1 MINDKAILV
10 GVDGSHASYKATWWA
25 ANYAKHAGLTLQI
38 VCAYSLPSYAAVSFD
53 ATYTA
58 MGDDN
63 AAHSDAQEILSKAK
77 AIADEQGVEAAT
89 LIVTGDPAS
98 VFVEL
103 SRNYNLIVIG
113 NRGKGGLAER
123 LLGTTSSS
131 LPAYAYCPIVVVPY
145 TDDDGNLMHLNNT
158 ITKVAVG
165 SDESKWGLKALDIAA
180 DFATCWGAE
189 LDVISAVPNLKGV
202 DGEDAVMESYKDDL
216 EVRIKP
222 LQESHPDLKINKQIV
237 SGPAVSALT
246 KASYDHDVV
255 VVGSRGRGGF
265 TGLLLGSTS
274 QGLLQHAVGPVYVVP
289 RKYVEAAESRLDTVP
304 SSPAEVLPS
313 RWRRLPASRRFRCP
327 QPSPKS
333 PSRSKRP
340 SIPIASKV
348 RIYGKRLPPGSL
360 FNLYPVSVLD
370 GDVHAHRGLLHVGVL
385 DRATLV
391 DMAGDALLELVG
403 ILLGQTG
410 VGSINHH
417 LLLETGVGVIFRVVR
432 AIHHNLGTLALTQ
445 RMFDGELAGQRGA
458 TGQRDLHQIARR
470 ELATILAELN
480 VCAIVAERIPRT
492 VLVTLNPQSL
502 THSCSFIFSRRRSG
516 PSPCQRGSAAPGR
529 SPASVDFSIMPL
541 SYTGA
546 HGFDRRTT
554 RRYSLP
560 YPRTSRNGHSD
571 AL

>member
-63 AAHSDAQEILSKAK
+63 AAHSDAQEILSKAT
-77 AIADEQGVEAAT
+77 ASADEQGVEATT

-158 ITKVAVG
+158 ITRVAVG
-165 SDESKWGLKALDIAA
+165 SDESKWGLKALEIAA
-180 DFATCWGAE
+180 NFAAAWDAE
-189 LDVISAVPNLKGV
+189 LDVISAVPNMKGS
-202 DGEDAVMESYKDDL
+202 DDEGVMASFKDDL

-222 LQESHPDLKINKQIV
+222 LEEAHPDLKINKQIV
-237 SGPAVSALT
+237 PGPAVGALT

-289 RKYVEAAESRLDTVP
+289 RKYVEAAETRLDTVP
-304 SSPAEVLPS
+304 SSPAEVK
-313 RWRRLPASRRFRCP
+313 
-327 QPSPKS
+327 PKALDDI
-333 PSRSKRP
+333 KG
-340 SIPIASKV
+340 V
-348 RIYGKRLPPGSL
+348 EEV
-360 FNLYPVSVLD
+360 PVSKAEP
-370 GDVHAHRGLLHVGVL
+370 DVVEAIETKIDP
-385 DRATLV
+385 DR
-391 DMAGDALLELVG
+391 
-403 ILLGQTG
+403 Q
-410 VGSINHH
+410 
-417 LLLETGVGVIFRVVR
+417 
-432 AIHHNLGTLALTQ
+432 
-445 RMFDGELAGQRGA
+445 
-458 TGQRDLHQIARR
+458 
-470 ELATILAELN
+470 
-480 VCAIVAERIPRT
+480 
-492 VLVTLNPQSL
+492 
-502 THSCSFIFSRRRSG
+502 
-516 PSPCQRGSAAPGR
+516 
-529 SPASVDFSIMPL
+529 
-541 SYTGA
+541 
-546 HGFDRRTT
+546 
-554 RRYSLP
+554 
-560 YPRTSRNGHSD
+560 
-571 AL
+571 

>member
-165 SDESKWGLKALDIAA
+165 SDESKWGLKALEIAA
-180 DFATCWGAE
+180 DFADAWDAE
-189 LDVISAVPNLKGV
+189 LDVISAVPNMKGS
-202 DGEDAVMESYKDDL
+202 EDEGVMASFKEDL
-216 EVRIKP
+216 DVRIKP
-222 LQESHPDLKINKQIV
+222 LEESHPNLTINKQIV
-237 SGPAVSALT
+237 PGPAVGALT

-304 SSPAEVLPS
+304 SSPADV
-313 RWRRLPASRRFRCP
+313 A
-327 QPSPKS
+327 PKS
-333 PSRSKRP
+333 LDDIKGVEEVPVT
-340 SIPIASKV
+340 KV
-348 RIYGKRLPPGSL
+348 EPEVVEAI
-360 FNLYPVSVLD
+360 
-370 GDVHAHRGLLHVGVL
+370 
-385 DRATLV
+385 
-391 DMAGDALLELVG
+391 
-403 ILLGQTG
+403 
-410 VGSINHH
+410 
-417 LLLETGVGVIFRVVR
+417 ETKI
-432 AIHHNLGTLALTQ
+432 
-445 RMFDGELAGQRGA
+445 DP
-458 TGQRDLHQIARR
+458 
-470 ELATILAELN
+470 
-480 VCAIVAERIPRT
+480 ER
-492 VLVTLNPQSL
+492 Q
-502 THSCSFIFSRRRSG
+502 
-516 PSPCQRGSAAPGR
+516 
-529 SPASVDFSIMPL
+529 
-541 SYTGA
+541 
-546 HGFDRRTT
+546 
-554 RRYSLP
+554 
-560 YPRTSRNGHSD
+560 
-571 AL
+571 

>member
-1 MINDKAILV
+1 MHGGVAEVIQGGRPMINDMAILV

-77 AIADEQGVEAAT
+77 AIADEQGVEATT

-165 SDESKWGLKALDIAA
+165 SDESKWGLKALEIAA
-180 DFATCWGAE
+180 DFAAAWDAE
-189 LDVISAVPNLKGV
+189 LDVISAVPNMKGS
-202 DGEDAVMESYKDDL
+202 DDEGVMASFKDYLD
-216 EVRIKP
+216 VRIKP
-222 LQESHPDLKINKQIV
+222 LEEAHPDLKINKQIV
-237 SGPAVSALT
+237 PGPAVGALT

-289 RKYVEAAESRLDTVP
+289 RKYVEAAETRLATVP
-304 SSPAEVLPS
+304 SSPAEVKPTALDDIKGVEEVPVAKAE
-313 RWRRLPASRRFRCP
+313 PEVVEAIETKID
-327 QPSPKS
+327 PK
-333 PSRSKRP
+333 R
-340 SIPIASKV
+340 
-348 RIYGKRLPPGSL
+348 
-360 FNLYPVSVLD
+360 
-370 GDVHAHRGLLHVGVL
+370 
-385 DRATLV
+385 
-391 DMAGDALLELVG
+391 
-403 ILLGQTG
+403 Q
-410 VGSINHH
+410 
-417 LLLETGVGVIFRVVR
+417 
-432 AIHHNLGTLALTQ
+432 
-445 RMFDGELAGQRGA
+445 
-458 TGQRDLHQIARR
+458 
-470 ELATILAELN
+470 
-480 VCAIVAERIPRT
+480 
-492 VLVTLNPQSL
+492 
-502 THSCSFIFSRRRSG
+502 
-516 PSPCQRGSAAPGR
+516 
-529 SPASVDFSIMPL
+529 
-541 SYTGA
+541 
-546 HGFDRRTT
+546 
-554 RRYSLP
+554 
-560 YPRTSRNGHSD
+560 
-571 AL
+571 

>member
-77 AIADEQGVEAAT
+77 AIADEQGVEATT

-145 TDDDGNLMHLNNT
+145 TDDDGNQMHLNNT
-158 ITKVAVG
+158 NTRVAVG
-165 SDESKWGLKALDIAA
+165 SDESKWGLKALEIAA
-180 DFATCWGAE
+180 NFAAAWDAE
-189 LDVISAVPNLKGV
+189 LDVISAVPNMKGS
-202 DGEDAVMESYKDDL
+202 DDEGVMASFKDDL

-222 LQESHPDLKINKQIV
+222 LEEAHPDLKINKQIV
-237 SGPAVSALT
+237 PGSAVGALT

-289 RKYVEAAESRLDTVP
+289 RKYVEAAETRLDTVP
-304 SSPAEVLPS
+304 SSPAEVK
-313 RWRRLPASRRFRCP
+313 
-327 QPSPKS
+327 PKALDDI
-333 PSRSKRP
+333 KG
-340 SIPIASKV
+340 V
-348 RIYGKRLPPGSL
+348 EEV
-360 FNLYPVSVLD
+360 PVAKAEP
-370 GDVHAHRGLLHVGVL
+370 DVVEAIETKIDP
-385 DRATLV
+385 DR
-391 DMAGDALLELVG
+391 
-403 ILLGQTG
+403 Q
-410 VGSINHH
+410 
-417 LLLETGVGVIFRVVR
+417 
-432 AIHHNLGTLALTQ
+432 
-445 RMFDGELAGQRGA
+445 
-458 TGQRDLHQIARR
+458 
-470 ELATILAELN
+470 
-480 VCAIVAERIPRT
+480 
-492 VLVTLNPQSL
+492 
-502 THSCSFIFSRRRSG
+502 
-516 PSPCQRGSAAPGR
+516 
-529 SPASVDFSIMPL
+529 
-541 SYTGA
+541 
-546 HGFDRRTT
+546 
-554 RRYSLP
+554 
-560 YPRTSRNGHSD
+560 
-571 AL
+571 

>member
-77 AIADEQGVEAAT
+77 AIADEQGVEATT

-158 ITKVAVG
+158 ITRVAVG
-165 SDESKWGLKALDIAA
+165 SDESKWGLKALEIAA
-180 DFATCWGAE
+180 NFAAAWDAE
-189 LDVISAVPNLKGV
+189 LDVISAVPNMKGS
-202 DGEDAVMESYKDDL
+202 DDEGVMASFKDDL

-222 LQESHPDLKINKQIV
+222 LEEAPPDLKINKQIV
-237 SGPAVSALT
+237 PGPAVGALT

-289 RKYVEAAESRLDTVP
+289 RKYVEAAETRLDTVP
-304 SSPAEVLPS
+304 SSPAEVK
-313 RWRRLPASRRFRCP
+313 
-327 QPSPKS
+327 PKALDDI
-333 PSRSKRP
+333 KG
-340 SIPIASKV
+340 V
-348 RIYGKRLPPGSL
+348 EEV
-360 FNLYPVSVLD
+360 PVSKAEP
-370 GDVHAHRGLLHVGVL
+370 DVVEAIETKIDP
-385 DRATLV
+385 DR
-391 DMAGDALLELVG
+391 
-403 ILLGQTG
+403 Q
-410 VGSINHH
+410 
-417 LLLETGVGVIFRVVR
+417 
-432 AIHHNLGTLALTQ
+432 
-445 RMFDGELAGQRGA
+445 
-458 TGQRDLHQIARR
+458 
-470 ELATILAELN
+470 
-480 VCAIVAERIPRT
+480 
-492 VLVTLNPQSL
+492 
-502 THSCSFIFSRRRSG
+502 
-516 PSPCQRGSAAPGR
+516 
-529 SPASVDFSIMPL
+529 
-541 SYTGA
+541 
-546 HGFDRRTT
+546 
-554 RRYSLP
+554 
-560 YPRTSRNGHSD
+560 
-571 AL
+571 

>member
-165 SDESKWGLKALDIAA
+165 SDESKWGLKALEIAA
-180 DFATCWGAE
+180 DFADAWGAE
-189 LDVISAVPNLKGV
+189 LDVISAVPNMKGS
-202 DGEDAVMESYKDDL
+202 EDEGVMASFKEDL
-216 EVRIKP
+216 DVRIKP
-222 LQESHPDLKINKQIV
+222 LEGSHPNLTINKQIV
-237 SGPAVSALT
+237 PGPAVGALT

-304 SSPAEVLPS
+304 SSPADV
-313 RWRRLPASRRFRCP
+313 A
-327 QPSPKS
+327 PKS
-333 PSRSKRP
+333 LDDIKG
-340 SIPIASKV
+340 V
-348 RIYGKRLPPGSL
+348 EEV
-360 FNLYPVSVLD
+360 PVTKAEPEV
-370 GDVHAHRGLLHVGVL
+370 VEA
-385 DRATLV
+385 
-391 DMAGDALLELVG
+391 
-403 ILLGQTG
+403 I
-410 VGSINHH
+410 
-417 LLLETGVGVIFRVVR
+417 ETKI
-432 AIHHNLGTLALTQ
+432 
-445 RMFDGELAGQRGA
+445 DP
-458 TGQRDLHQIARR
+458 
-470 ELATILAELN
+470 
-480 VCAIVAERIPRT
+480 ER
-492 VLVTLNPQSL
+492 Q
-502 THSCSFIFSRRRSG
+502 
-516 PSPCQRGSAAPGR
+516 
-529 SPASVDFSIMPL
+529 
-541 SYTGA
+541 
-546 HGFDRRTT
+546 
-554 RRYSLP
+554 
-560 YPRTSRNGHSD
+560 
-571 AL
+571 

>member
-77 AIADEQGVEAAT
+77 AIADEQGVEATT

-165 SDESKWGLKALDIAA
+165 SDESKWGLKALEIAA
-180 DFATCWGAE
+180 DFAAAWDAE
-189 LDVISAVPNLKGV
+189 LDVISAVPNMKGS
-202 DGEDAVMESYKDDL
+202 DDEGVMASFKDDL

-222 LQESHPDLKINKQIV
+222 LEEAHPDLKINKQIV
-237 SGPAVSALT
+237 PGPAVGALT

-289 RKYVEAAESRLDTVP
+289 RKYVEAAETVLTRFR
-304 SSPAEVLPS
+304 V
-313 RWRRLPASRRFRCP
+313 RRPRSSRRHSTISRC
-327 QPSPKS
+327 
-333 PSRSKRP
+333 R
-340 SIPIASKV
+340 
-348 RIYGKRLPPGSL
+348 
-360 FNLYPVSVLD
+360 
-370 GDVHAHRGLLHVGVL
+370 
-385 DRATLV
+385 
-391 DMAGDALLELVG
+391 
-403 ILLGQTG
+403 
-410 VGSINHH
+410 
-417 LLLETGVGVIFRVVR
+417 
-432 AIHHNLGTLALTQ
+432 
-445 RMFDGELAGQRGA
+445 RGA
-458 TGQRDLHQIARR
+458 GRQ
-470 ELATILAELN
+470 AEPE
-480 VCAIVAERIPRT
+480 VVEAIETKIDPKR
-492 VLVTLNPQSL
+492 Q
-502 THSCSFIFSRRRSG
+502 
-516 PSPCQRGSAAPGR
+516 
-529 SPASVDFSIMPL
+529 
-541 SYTGA
+541 
-546 HGFDRRTT
+546 
-554 RRYSLP
+554 
-560 YPRTSRNGHSD
+560 
-571 AL
+571 

>member
-10 GVDGSHASYKATWWA
+10 GVDGSHDSYKATWWA

-165 SDESKWGLKALDIAA
+165 SDESKWGLKALEIAA
-180 DFATCWGAE
+180 DFADAWGAE
-189 LDVISAVPNLKGV
+189 LDVISAVPNMKGS
-202 DGEDAVMESYKDDL
+202 EDEGVMASFKEDL
-216 EVRIKP
+216 DVRIKP
-222 LQESHPDLKINKQIV
+222 LEESHPNLTINKQIV
-237 SGPAVSALT
+237 PGPAVGALT

-304 SSPAEVLPS
+304 SSPADV
-313 RWRRLPASRRFRCP
+313 A
-327 QPSPKS
+327 PKS
-333 PSRSKRP
+333 LDDIKG
-340 SIPIASKV
+340 V
-348 RIYGKRLPPGSL
+348 EEV
-360 FNLYPVSVLD
+360 PVTKAEPEV
-370 GDVHAHRGLLHVGVL
+370 VEA
-385 DRATLV
+385 
-391 DMAGDALLELVG
+391 
-403 ILLGQTG
+403 I
-410 VGSINHH
+410 
-417 LLLETGVGVIFRVVR
+417 ETKI
-432 AIHHNLGTLALTQ
+432 
-445 RMFDGELAGQRGA
+445 DP
-458 TGQRDLHQIARR
+458 
-470 ELATILAELN
+470 
-480 VCAIVAERIPRT
+480 ER
-492 VLVTLNPQSL
+492 Q
-502 THSCSFIFSRRRSG
+502 
-516 PSPCQRGSAAPGR
+516 
-529 SPASVDFSIMPL
+529 
-541 SYTGA
+541 
-546 HGFDRRTT
+546 
-554 RRYSLP
+554 
-560 YPRTSRNGHSD
+560 
-571 AL
+571 

>member
-165 SDESKWGLKALDIAA
+165 SDESKWGLKALEIAA
-180 DFATCWGAE
+180 DFADAWGAE
-189 LDVISAVPNLKGV
+189 LDVISAVPNMKGS
-202 DGEDAVMESYKDDL
+202 EDEGVMASFKEDL
-216 EVRIKP
+216 DVRIKP
-222 LQESHPDLKINKQIV
+222 PEESHPNLTINKQIV
-237 SGPAVSALT
+237 PGPAVGALT

-304 SSPAEVLPS
+304 SSPADV
-313 RWRRLPASRRFRCP
+313 A
-327 QPSPKS
+327 PKS
-333 PSRSKRP
+333 LDDIKG
-340 SIPIASKV
+340 V
-348 RIYGKRLPPGSL
+348 EEV
-360 FNLYPVSVLD
+360 PVTKAEPEV
-370 GDVHAHRGLLHVGVL
+370 VEA
-385 DRATLV
+385 
-391 DMAGDALLELVG
+391 
-403 ILLGQTG
+403 I
-410 VGSINHH
+410 
-417 LLLETGVGVIFRVVR
+417 ETKI
-432 AIHHNLGTLALTQ
+432 
-445 RMFDGELAGQRGA
+445 DP
-458 TGQRDLHQIARR
+458 
-470 ELATILAELN
+470 
-480 VCAIVAERIPRT
+480 ER
-492 VLVTLNPQSL
+492 Q
-502 THSCSFIFSRRRSG
+502 
-516 PSPCQRGSAAPGR
+516 
-529 SPASVDFSIMPL
+529 
-541 SYTGA
+541 
-546 HGFDRRTT
+546 
-554 RRYSLP
+554 
-560 YPRTSRNGHSD
+560 
-571 AL
+571 

>member
-165 SDESKWGLKALDIAA
+165 SDESKWGIKALEIAA
-180 DFATCWGAE
+180 DFAATWDAE
-189 LDVISAVPNLKGV
+189 LDVISAVPKMQGV
-202 DGEDAVMESYKDDL
+202 DGDQGVMDAFKEDLDVRVSPILEKYPNLKLNKSVVPGSAVD
-216 EVRIKP
+216 
-222 LQESHPDLKINKQIV
+222 
-237 SGPAVSALT
+237 ALT
-246 KASYDHDVV
+246 KASHTHDVV

-265 TGLLLGSTS
+265 TGLLFGSTS
-274 QGLLQHAVGPVYVVP
+274 QGLLQHAVNPVYVVP
-289 RKYVEAAESRLDTVP
+289 RKYVEAAETRLDTVP
-304 SSPAEVLPS
+304 SSPAEVPT
-313 RWRRLPASRRFRCP
+313 
-327 QPSPKS
+327 K
-333 PSRSKRP
+333 
-340 SIPIASKV
+340 PIDDISGV
-348 RIYGKRLPPGSL
+348 EE
-360 FNLYPVSVLD
+360 VSVPTAD
-370 GDVHAHRGLLHVGVL
+370 IEQAHDIESAIDPLHK
-385 DRATLV
+385 R
-391 DMAGDALLELVG
+391 
-403 ILLGQTG
+403 
-410 VGSINHH
+410 
-417 LLLETGVGVIFRVVR
+417 
-432 AIHHNLGTLALTQ
+432 
-445 RMFDGELAGQRGA
+445 
-458 TGQRDLHQIARR
+458 
-470 ELATILAELN
+470 
-480 VCAIVAERIPRT
+480 
-492 VLVTLNPQSL
+492 
-502 THSCSFIFSRRRSG
+502 
-516 PSPCQRGSAAPGR
+516 
-529 SPASVDFSIMPL
+529 
-541 SYTGA
+541 
-546 HGFDRRTT
+546 
-554 RRYSLP
+554 
-560 YPRTSRNGHSD
+560 
-571 AL
+571 

>member
-10 GVDGSHASYKATWWA
+10 GVDGSNASYKAAWWA

-165 SDESKWGLKALDIAA
+165 SDESKWGLKALEIAA
-180 DFATCWGAE
+180 GFADTWDAE
-189 LDVISAVPNLKGV
+189 LDVISAVPKMQGIDAEGSVMDSYMEDLNVRIAPLAEQYPNLKIRRSV
-202 DGEDAVMESYKDDL
+202 V
-216 EVRIKP
+216 P
-222 LQESHPDLKINKQIV
+222 
-237 SGPAVSALT
+237 GPAVGALT

-289 RKYVEAAESRLDTVP
+289 RKYVEAAESRLNTVP
-304 SSPAEVLPS
+304 SSPSEVPT
-313 RWRRLPASRRFRCP
+313 
-327 QPSPKS
+327 KS
-333 PSRSKRP
+333 LDEISGVEE
-340 SIPIASKV
+340 IAV
-348 RIYGKRLPPGSL
+348 PTADTE
-360 FNLYPVSVLD
+360 V
-370 GDVHAHRGLLHVGVL
+370 
-385 DRATLV
+385 
-391 DMAGDALLELVG
+391 
-403 ILLGQTG
+403 
-410 VGSINHH
+410 
-417 LLLETGVGVIFRVVR
+417 
-432 AIHHNLGTLALTQ
+432 
-445 RMFDGELAGQRGA
+445 
-458 TGQRDLHQIARR
+458 ARNID
-470 ELATILAELN
+470 ATID
-480 VCAIVAERIPRT
+480 P
-492 VLVTLNPQSL
+492 
-502 THSCSFIFSRRRSG
+502 
-516 PSPCQRGSAAPGR
+516 
-529 SPASVDFSIMPL
+529 
-541 SYTGA
+541 
-546 HGFDRRTT
+546 DRQ
-554 RRYSLP
+554 
-560 YPRTSRNGHSD
+560 
-571 AL
+571 

>member
-77 AIADEQGVEAAT
+77 AIADEQGVEATT

-165 SDESKWGLKALDIAA
+165 SDESKWGLKALEIAA
-180 DFATCWGAE
+180 NFAAAWDAE
-189 LDVISAVPNLKGV
+189 LDVISAVPNMKGS
-202 DGEDAVMESYKDDL
+202 DDEGVMASFKDDL
-216 EVRIKP
+216 EVR
-222 LQESHPDLKINKQIV
+222 NKQIV
-237 SGPAVSALT
+237 PGPAVGALT

-289 RKYVEAAESRLDTVP
+289 RKYVEAAETRLDTVP
-304 SSPAEVLPS
+304 SSPAEVK
-313 RWRRLPASRRFRCP
+313 
-327 QPSPKS
+327 PKALDDI
-333 PSRSKRP
+333 KG
-340 SIPIASKV
+340 V
-348 RIYGKRLPPGSL
+348 EEV
-360 FNLYPVSVLD
+360 PVSKAEPEV
-370 GDVHAHRGLLHVGVL
+370 VEA
-385 DRATLV
+385 
-391 DMAGDALLELVG
+391 
-403 ILLGQTG
+403 I
-410 VGSINHH
+410 
-417 LLLETGVGVIFRVVR
+417 ETKI
-432 AIHHNLGTLALTQ
+432 
-445 RMFDGELAGQRGA
+445 DP
-458 TGQRDLHQIARR
+458 
-470 ELATILAELN
+470 
-480 VCAIVAERIPRT
+480 ER
-492 VLVTLNPQSL
+492 Q
-502 THSCSFIFSRRRSG
+502 
-516 PSPCQRGSAAPGR
+516 
-529 SPASVDFSIMPL
+529 
-541 SYTGA
+541 
-546 HGFDRRTT
+546 
-554 RRYSLP
+554 
-560 YPRTSRNGHSD
+560 
-571 AL
+571 

>member
-1 MINDKAILV
+1 MINGKAILV

-38 VCAYSLPSYAAVSFD
+38 VCAYSLPSYAAVSFE

-165 SDESKWGLKALDIAA
+165 SDESKWGLKALEIAA
-180 DFATCWGAE
+180 DFADAWGAE
-189 LDVISAVPNLKGV
+189 LDVISAVPNMKGS
-202 DGEDAVMESYKDDL
+202 EDEGVMASFKEDL
-216 EVRIKP
+216 DVRIKP
-222 LQESHPDLKINKQIV
+222 LEESHPNLTINKQIV
-237 SGPAVSALT
+237 PGPAVGALT

-304 SSPAEVLPS
+304 SSPADV
-313 RWRRLPASRRFRCP
+313 A
-327 QPSPKS
+327 PKS
-333 PSRSKRP
+333 LDDIKG
-340 SIPIASKV
+340 V
-348 RIYGKRLPPGSL
+348 EEV
-360 FNLYPVSVLD
+360 PVTKAEPEV
-370 GDVHAHRGLLHVGVL
+370 VEA
-385 DRATLV
+385 
-391 DMAGDALLELVG
+391 
-403 ILLGQTG
+403 I
-410 VGSINHH
+410 
-417 LLLETGVGVIFRVVR
+417 ETKI
-432 AIHHNLGTLALTQ
+432 
-445 RMFDGELAGQRGA
+445 DP
-458 TGQRDLHQIARR
+458 
-470 ELATILAELN
+470 
-480 VCAIVAERIPRT
+480 ER
-492 VLVTLNPQSL
+492 Q
-502 THSCSFIFSRRRSG
+502 
-516 PSPCQRGSAAPGR
+516 
-529 SPASVDFSIMPL
+529 
-541 SYTGA
+541 
-546 HGFDRRTT
+546 
-554 RRYSLP
+554 
-560 YPRTSRNGHSD
+560 
-571 AL
+571 

>member
-77 AIADEQGVEAAT
+77 AIADEQGVEATT

-165 SDESKWGLKALDIAA
+165 SDESKWGLKALEIAA
-180 DFATCWGAE
+180 DFAAAWDAE
-189 LDVISAVPNLKGV
+189 LDVISAVPNMKGSADEGV
-202 DGEDAVMESYKDDL
+202 QASFKDDL

-222 LQESHPDLKINKQIV
+222 LEEAHPDLKINKQIV
-237 SGPAVSALT
+237 PGPAVGALT

-274 QGLLQHAVGPVYVVP
+274 QGLLQHAGGPVYVVP
-289 RKYVEAAESRLDTVP
+289 RKYVEAAETRLDTVP
-304 SSPAEVLPS
+304 SSTAEVK
-313 RWRRLPASRRFRCP
+313 
-327 QPSPKS
+327 PKALDDI
-333 PSRSKRP
+333 KG
-340 SIPIASKV
+340 V
-348 RIYGKRLPPGSL
+348 EEE
-360 FNLYPVSVLD
+360 PVAKAEPEVVEAIETKID
-370 GDVHAHRGLLHVGVL
+370 P
-385 DRATLV
+385 DR
-391 DMAGDALLELVG
+391 
-403 ILLGQTG
+403 Q
-410 VGSINHH
+410 
-417 LLLETGVGVIFRVVR
+417 
-432 AIHHNLGTLALTQ
+432 
-445 RMFDGELAGQRGA
+445 
-458 TGQRDLHQIARR
+458 
-470 ELATILAELN
+470 
-480 VCAIVAERIPRT
+480 
-492 VLVTLNPQSL
+492 
-502 THSCSFIFSRRRSG
+502 
-516 PSPCQRGSAAPGR
+516 
-529 SPASVDFSIMPL
+529 
-541 SYTGA
+541 
-546 HGFDRRTT
+546 
-554 RRYSLP
+554 
-560 YPRTSRNGHSD
+560 
-571 AL
+571 

>member
-77 AIADEQGVEAAT
+77 AIADEQGVEATT

-165 SDESKWGLKALDIAA
+165 SDESKWVLKALEIAA
-180 DFATCWGAE
+180 NFAAAWDAE
-189 LDVISAVPNLKGV
+189 LDVISAVPNMKGS
-202 DGEDAVMESYKDDL
+202 DDEGVMASFKDDL

-222 LQESHPDLKINKQIV
+222 LEEAHPDLKINKQIV
-237 SGPAVSALT
+237 PGPAVGALT

-289 RKYVEAAESRLDTVP
+289 RKYVEAAETRLDTVP
-304 SSPAEVLPS
+304 SSPAEVK
-313 RWRRLPASRRFRCP
+313 
-327 QPSPKS
+327 PKALDDI
-333 PSRSKRP
+333 KG
-340 SIPIASKV
+340 V
-348 RIYGKRLPPGSL
+348 EEV
-360 FNLYPVSVLD
+360 PVSKAEP
-370 GDVHAHRGLLHVGVL
+370 DVVEAIETKIDP
-385 DRATLV
+385 DR
-391 DMAGDALLELVG
+391 
-403 ILLGQTG
+403 Q
-410 VGSINHH
+410 
-417 LLLETGVGVIFRVVR
+417 
-432 AIHHNLGTLALTQ
+432 
-445 RMFDGELAGQRGA
+445 
-458 TGQRDLHQIARR
+458 
-470 ELATILAELN
+470 
-480 VCAIVAERIPRT
+480 
-492 VLVTLNPQSL
+492 
-502 THSCSFIFSRRRSG
+502 
-516 PSPCQRGSAAPGR
+516 
-529 SPASVDFSIMPL
+529 
-541 SYTGA
+541 
-546 HGFDRRTT
+546 
-554 RRYSLP
+554 
-560 YPRTSRNGHSD
+560 
-571 AL
+571 

>member
-1 MINDKAILV
+1 MINEKAILV

-25 ANYAKHAGLTLQI
+25 ANFAKHAGLTLQI

-180 DFATCWGAE
+180 SFANMWGAE
-189 LDVISAVPNLKGV
+189 LDVISAAPKVQGS
-202 DGEDAVMESYKDDL
+202 DGDKAVMESFMEDL

-222 LQESHPDLKINKQIV
+222 IEESYPDLKITRTVVPGN
-237 SGPAVSALT
+237 AVQALT

-274 QGLLQHAVGPVYVVP
+274 QGLIQHAVGPVYVVP

-304 SSPAEVLPS
+304 SRTPVWDPKPVEPIGGVEELPVPAAQPEVVEQIDS
-313 RWRRLPASRRFRCP
+313 
-327 QPSPKS
+327 
-333 PSRSKRP
+333 
-340 SIPIASKV
+340 
-348 RIYGKRLPPGSL
+348 
-360 FNLYPVSVLD
+360 
-370 GDVHAHRGLLHVGVL
+370 
-385 DRATLV
+385 
-391 DMAGDALLELVG
+391 
-403 ILLGQTG
+403 
-410 VGSINHH
+410 
-417 LLLETGVGVIFRVVR
+417 
-432 AIHHNLGTLALTQ
+432 AIDPEHKA
-445 RMFDGELAGQRGA
+445 
-458 TGQRDLHQIARR
+458 
-470 ELATILAELN
+470 
-480 VCAIVAERIPRT
+480 
-492 VLVTLNPQSL
+492 
-502 THSCSFIFSRRRSG
+502 
-516 PSPCQRGSAAPGR
+516 
-529 SPASVDFSIMPL
+529 
-541 SYTGA
+541 
-546 HGFDRRTT
+546 
-554 RRYSLP
+554 
-560 YPRTSRNGHSD
+560 
-571 AL
+571 

>member
-77 AIADEQGVEAAT
+77 AIADEQSVEAAT

-165 SDESKWGLKALDIAA
+165 SDESKWGLKALEIAA
-180 DFATCWGAE
+180 DFADAWGAE
-189 LDVISAVPNLKGV
+189 LDVISAVPNMKGS
-202 DGEDAVMESYKDDL
+202 EDEGVMASFKEDL
-216 EVRIKP
+216 DVRIKP
-222 LQESHPDLKINKQIV
+222 LEESHPNLTINKQIV
-237 SGPAVSALT
+237 PGPAVGALT

-304 SSPAEVLPS
+304 SSPADV
-313 RWRRLPASRRFRCP
+313 A
-327 QPSPKS
+327 PKS
-333 PSRSKRP
+333 LDDIKG
-340 SIPIASKV
+340 V
-348 RIYGKRLPPGSL
+348 EEV
-360 FNLYPVSVLD
+360 PVTKAEPEV
-370 GDVHAHRGLLHVGVL
+370 VEA
-385 DRATLV
+385 
-391 DMAGDALLELVG
+391 
-403 ILLGQTG
+403 I
-410 VGSINHH
+410 
-417 LLLETGVGVIFRVVR
+417 ETKI
-432 AIHHNLGTLALTQ
+432 
-445 RMFDGELAGQRGA
+445 DP
-458 TGQRDLHQIARR
+458 
-470 ELATILAELN
+470 
-480 VCAIVAERIPRT
+480 ER
-492 VLVTLNPQSL
+492 Q
-502 THSCSFIFSRRRSG
+502 
-516 PSPCQRGSAAPGR
+516 
-529 SPASVDFSIMPL
+529 
-541 SYTGA
+541 
-546 HGFDRRTT
+546 
-554 RRYSLP
+554 
-560 YPRTSRNGHSD
+560 
-571 AL
+571 